1 MPPIN
6 LQIYFSNSLSI
17 VRVQYYVLDN
27 SYLMHAKY
35 ALCIIWDNTRVMRV
49 GSDTFGDPFIQTV
62 LQS

>member
-6 LQIYFSNSLSI
+6 LQIYFLNTLST

-35 ALCIIWDNTRVMRV
+35 ALCIIWGNTYINVSSIV
-49 GSDTFGDPFIQTV
+49 EF
-62 LQS
+62 